1 MLPSGNTARSLE
13 KTSEIMRRPNSVP
26 LRTSERRHL
35 ISKHSPAISN
45 ANDLWQTES
54 IIRPNSAPATEAE
67 DLMQIRVEDR
77 KILPT
82 DANNDSNVM
91 FQLSR
96 NLSSTNSGVSEMK
109 AFQARSQS
117 ALDIYG
123 NYYFPTQKPSVPRA
137 NSAPLLGNTGK
148 HVTVTTAPAH
158 FPSEKAPTKSDQAG
172 HDHQNRAVK
181 MGDWESSLKQ
191 RKISGADEDVLHNVR
206 SGTKRNSGDKTLREA
221 EESSIGNVSSNSTSA
236 QTSYS
241 RTARTNSRLATGIN
255 AKELTNEKKTVPL
268 EDFSHPLGDGMYGT
282 NPDDDINEDF
292 VLSRGRKVTNISN
305 AEEELK
311 RSLQDGSQHIIVHN
325 VHDASDTKDEQNSPL
340 LVDLELNANVVSSSN
355 THQIF
360 TTGRRDQT
368 ESKSGISNVA
378 TSRETAENLPVR
390 PLTIGDSLT
399 IASTFAY
406 RPISPFQP
414 NLYPTGAATPI
425 SMLPSTT
432 SVTTTH
438 LSASQYSEGSL
449 DEDEEREGDM
459 SARERLQPLGRDGL
473 EVKQGPPWGI
483 TMPLFQPNSRDS
495 SLASSDSSGSNTQ
508 LSVLQTT
515 SNQQL
520 KLEAEPLQSMSS
532 ISSETDLSQKASVKS
547 LEPKEP
553 IGAKMMKD
561 AGNLRTPIRKFLQL
575 NANDGDSPV
584 SKILGPTFK
593 ATQKMLEELQ
603 RRPLGA
609 YDEDLKPPFTGSE
622 NARNTNDR
630 DTSVEREAAVAS
642 KRPTS
647 TSHASLE
654 GPEERIVKE
663 SQDRRHSYSH
673 VSAASW
679 EEAGSYH
686 ELPID
691 QVASNL
697 TSMTTTNIEGVGS
710 TRSSMVDGL
719 RKVGDSKPSRR
730 TTPTS
735 ADELHSASSASR
747 DVVHDFLTNQQTPY
761 MTSVTTTRID
771 VLSSSRNS
779 VADGLQNDQVSRPF
793 SKGKIQQPTTE
804 IPAITTDHHAS
815 TTRTPLV
822 SLKDGMSQK
831 AVDDLAGSHSRRSEI
846 HKTQQASGLTDS
858 TLANSIGLSS
868 HLVSSDVGTC
878 NQGMYGTRNLGPL
891 KNRTV
896 YMQDPGGYFLQPVIC
911 YSPAPKICI
920 PN

>member
-1 MLPSGNTARSLE
+1 MLLTSNTAHSLE

-26 LRTSERRHL
+26 LRTSERRRL
-35 ISKHSPAISN
+35 MGKHSPAISN
-45 ANDLWQTES
+45 ANTPWQTEP
-54 IIRPNSAPATEAE
+54 IMRPNSAPATEAKE
-67 DLMQIRVEDR
+67 LMQAPVEDR
-77 KILPT
+77 KTLPT

-123 NYYFPTQKPSVPRA
+123 NNYFPTQKPSVQRA
-137 NSAPLLGNTGK
+137 NSAPLSGNTGK
-148 HVTVTTAPAH
+148 HVIVTTASPH
-158 FPSEKAPTKSDQAG
+158 FQSEKAPTKSDQAG
-172 HDHQNRAVK
+172 HERQNRTVK
-181 MGDWESSLKQ
+181 MNDWESSLER
-191 RKISGADEDVLHNVR
+191 RKISGADEDVLHKVR
-206 SGTKRNSGDKTLREA
+206 LGTKRNSGEKTLREA
-221 EESSIGNVSSNSTSA
+221 KESSVGNVSSNSTSA

-241 RTARTNSRLATGIN
+241 RTSRTNSRLATGID

-292 VLSRGRKVTNISN
+292 VLLRGRKVTNIGN

-311 RSLQDGSQHIIVHN
+311 RSLQDGIQHII
-325 VHDASDTKDEQNSPL
+325 VHDASDTKDERNSPL
-340 LVDLELNANVVSSSN
+340 LVDLELNANVVSSN

-360 TTGRRDQT
+360 TTNRPDQT
-368 ESKSGISNVA
+368 ECTSGTSNVA

-399 IASTFAY
+399 IGSTFAY

-414 NLYPTGAATPI
+414 DLYPTGATTPI
-425 SMLPSTT
+425 SMVPSAT

-438 LSASQYSEGSL
+438 LSASQFSEGSL

-508 LSVLQTT
+508 LSLLQTT

-520 KLEAEPLQSMSS
+520 KLETEPLQSMSS
-532 ISSETDLSQKASVKS
+532 IPSETDLSRKASVKS

-561 AGNLRTPIRKFLQL
+561 AGNLRTPIRKFQQL

-609 YDEDLKPPFTGSE
+609 YDEDLKPPSIDSE
-622 NARNTNDR
+622 NTRNTNDR
-630 DTSVEREAAVAS
+630 DTSVEREAVVAE

-647 TSHASLE
+647 TSHTSLE

-663 SQDRRHSYSH
+663 SQDRRHSYPH
-673 VSAASW
+673 ISAASW

-686 ELPID
+686 ELPVD

-697 TSMTTTNIEGVGS
+697 TPMTSTNIEGVGS
-710 TRSSMVDGL
+710 TRSSMVDGFQT
-719 RKVGDSKPSRR
+719 VGDSKPSRR
-730 TTPTS
+730 ATPTP
-735 ADELHSASSASR
+735 ADQLHSVTSASR

-761 MTSVTTTRID
+761 MTSVTTTHLD
-771 VLSSSRNS
+771 VLSSSRNP

-804 IPAITTDHHAS
+804 IPATTTDSIAS

-822 SLKDGMSQK
+822 SLKDGMSQR

-868 HLVSSDVGTC
+868 HLVSPDVGTC
-878 NQGMYGTRNLGPL
+878 NQGMYSYYGAS
-891 KNRTV
+891 KV
-896 YMQDPGGYFLQPVIC
+896 SY
-911 YSPAPKICI
+911 CI
-920 PN
+920 YA

>member
-1 MLPSGNTARSLE
+1 MLPSSNTAQSLE

-35 ISKHSPAISN
+35 MGKHSPAISN
-45 ANDLWQTES
+45 KWQTKP

-67 DLMQIRVEDR
+67 DLMQAPVEDR
-77 KILPT
+77 KTLPT

-123 NYYFPTQKPSVPRA
+123 NKYFPTQKPSVPRA
-137 NSAPLLGNTGK
+137 NSAPLSGNTGK
-148 HVTVTTAPAH
+148 HVTVTTAPPH
-158 FPSEKAPTKSDQAG
+158 FQSKKVPTQSDQAD
-172 HDHQNRAVK
+172 HDRQNRTVK
-181 MGDWESSLKQ
+181 MDDWESSLEQ
-191 RKISGADEDVLHNVR
+191 RKISGADEDVLHKVS

-221 EESSIGNVSSNSTSA
+221 QESSVGNVSINSTPA

-241 RTARTNSRLATGIN
+241 RTSRTNSRLATGID

-311 RSLQDGSQHIIVHN
+311 RSLQDDSQRIIVHN

-340 LVDLELNANVVSSSN
+340 LVDLELNANVV

-360 TTGRRDQT
+360 STDRRDQT
-368 ESKSGISNVA
+368 ECTSGTSNVA

-399 IASTFAY
+399 IGSTFAY

-414 NLYPTGAATPI
+414 DLYPTGATTPI
-425 SMLPSTT
+425 SMVPSTT

-508 LSVLQTT
+508 LSQLQTT

-532 ISSETDLSQKASVKS
+532 ISSETDLSRKASVKS

-561 AGNLRTPIRKFLQL
+561 AGNLRTPIRKFQQL

-609 YDEDLKPPFTGSE
+609 YDEDLKPPSIDNE
-622 NARNTNDR
+622 NTRNTNDR
-630 DTSVEREAAVAS
+630 DTSVEREAVVAD

-647 TSHASLE
+647 TSHISLE
-654 GPEERIVKE
+654 GIVKE

-686 ELPID
+686 ELPVD
-691 QVASNL
+691 QAASNL
-697 TSMTTTNIEGVGS
+697 TPMTTTNIEGVGS

-719 RKVGDSKPSRR
+719 QKVGDSKPSRR

-735 ADELHSASSASR
+735 ADELHSVASASR
-747 DVVHDFLTNQQTPY
+747 DVVHDFLTNQETPY
-761 MTSVTTTRID
+761 MTSVTTTHLD
-771 VLSSSRNS
+771 VLSSSRNP
-779 VADGLQNDQVSRPF
+779 VADGLQKDQVSRPF

-804 IPAITTDHHAS
+804 IPAITTDHIAS

-822 SLKDGMSQK
+822 SLKDGMSQRV
-831 AVDDLAGSHSRRSEI
+831 VDDFPGSHSRRSEI

-868 HLVSSDVGTC
+868 HLVSSDVGTY
-878 NQGMYGTRNLGPL
+878 NQGVYRTRSLGCL
-891 KNRTV
+891 KNLTV
-896 YMQDPGGYFLQPVIC
+896 YMREPGGYCIRPIISYL
-911 YSPAPKICI
+911 PAPKYAYPINI
-920 PN
+920 INSL